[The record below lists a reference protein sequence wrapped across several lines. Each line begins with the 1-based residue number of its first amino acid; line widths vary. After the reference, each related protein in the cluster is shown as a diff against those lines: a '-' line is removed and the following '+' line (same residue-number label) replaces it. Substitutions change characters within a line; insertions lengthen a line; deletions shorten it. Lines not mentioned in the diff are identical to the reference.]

1 MFDSGNRIAGDI
13 DLSAPIR
20 IHERVVPNDWV
31 DYNGHTNDSRYMQI
45 TSEAGDR
52 FMRLIGVDEAYLQSG
67 RSYYTVESH
76 LNFIAQ
82 SHAGDHLHVTA
93 QLLSHDAKRLHIFTV
108 VHRGDADSVVATA
121 EHMMLHV
128 DAEAGKAS
136 PASAELQAKL
146 AEIAAHH
153 DLLPRPAQAGRFIG
167 QPVS

>member
-1 MFDSGNRIAGDI
+1 
-13 DLSAPIR
+13 
-20 IHERVVPNDWV
+20 
-31 DYNGHTNDSRYMQI
+31 MQI

-52 FMRLIGVDEAYLQSG
+52 FMRLIGVDEPYLKSG

-82 SHAGDHLHVTA
+82 SHAGDHLHVTV

-108 VHRGDADSVVATA
+108 VHREDSVVAVA

-128 DAEAGKAS
+128 DATAGKSS
-136 PASAELQAKL
+136 PASSEIQAKL

-153 DLLPRPAQAGRFIG
+153 DVLPRPAQAGRSIG
-167 QPVS
+167 QPKT